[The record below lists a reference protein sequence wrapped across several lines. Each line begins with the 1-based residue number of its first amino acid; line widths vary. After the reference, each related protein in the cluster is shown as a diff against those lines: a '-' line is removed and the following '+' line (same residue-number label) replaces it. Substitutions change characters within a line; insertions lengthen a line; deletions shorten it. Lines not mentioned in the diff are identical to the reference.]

1 MDASNSAL
9 LKLAGEI
16 LDVFQDGYWRWRAY
30 SPSKRKWEAGMNALY
45 EYESILKEDI
55 SEPLPGV
62 TEAETAA
69 YQVMLTK
76 LQKLKEKLGTIR
88 FREKT

>member
-1 MDASNSAL
+1 
-9 LKLAGEI
+9 
-16 LDVFQDGYWRWRAY
+16 
-30 SPSKRKWEAGMNALY
+30 MNALY